1 MARVTVIGAGP
12 AGLMAAETLAGRG
25 HAVTVLERMPSVAR
39 KFLMAGRGGLN
50 LTHSEPIA
58 PFLGRYGEAQA
69 RLRPVIDAFP
79 PAALTAWAEALGQP
93 VFTGT
98 SGRIFPRAM
107 KGSPLLRA
115 WLGRLAEQ
123 GVDIRTRQDWRG
135 WDEQG
140 RLIIVGPDGEHTD
153 APDAVILALG
163 GASWPRLGSTGDW
176 AERLGA
182 RGVPVAPFRPANSG
196 FLAEWSPTF
205 ADRFAGQPLKGAAFT
220 FDGRTVRG
228 EAMIAAYGIEG
239 GAIYAL
245 SAALRDAIERE
256 GRALLTLDLKPDLSL
271 AALTD
276 RLARPR
282 GSQSQSN
289 HLRKAAG
296 LPPAAIG
303 LLRETEEALP
313 ADPAALAARIKAAP
327 LTLTGVQG
335 LDRAISSAGG
345 IAWDAV
351 DDRLMLTALPAANTP
366 GRAVSMKRS
375 STASHAIPPALEM
388 ARSSPCTPVRVR
400 GAALMRAARAA
411 GSAGRAS
418 AVSRSRPMATGGR
431 PAAFRRWLDRDCDPR
446 GRASRSVRAARA
458 RSGFRSMVRTARP
471 SRSIASRRAAD
482 RA

>member
-25 HAVTVLERMPSVAR
+25 HTVTVLERMPSVAR

-58 PFLGRYGEAQA
+58 PFLGRYGETAD
-69 RLRPVIDAFP
+69 RLAPFIDAFP
-79 PAALTAWAEALGQP
+79 PAALTAWAEGLGQT

-98 SGRIFPRAM
+98 SGRVFPRAM
-107 KGSPLLRA
+107 KASPLLRA
-115 WLGRLAEQ
+115 WLMRLADQ

-135 WDEQG
+135 WDDQG
-140 RLIIVGPDGEHTD
+140 RLIVAGPQGERADT
-153 APDAVILALG
+153 PDAVVLALG

-176 AERLGA
+176 AGWLSA

-196 FLAEWSPTF
+196 FLVDWSPAF

-228 EAMIAAYGIEG
+228 EAMIAAYGMEG

-256 GRALLTLDLKPDLSL
+256 GRAVLTLDLKPDLTL
-271 AALTD
+271 AALTE

-282 GSQSQSN
+282 GSRSLSN
-289 HLRKAAG
+289 HLRKTAG
-296 LPPAAIG
+296 LPPVAIG
-303 LLRETEEALP
+303 LLRETGDAP
-313 ADPAALAARIKAAP
+313 PGDPAALAARIKAAP

-335 LDRAISSAGG
+335 LERAISSAGG

-351 DDRLMLTALPAANTP
+351 DERLMLAALPGVFAA
-366 GRAVSMKRS
+366 G
-375 STASHAIPPALEM
+375 EM
-388 ARSSPCTPVRVR
+388 LDWEAPTGGYLLQACFAT
-400 GAALMRAARAA
+400 GRAA
-411 GSAGRAS
+411 GQG
-418 AVSRSRPMATGGR
+418 
-431 PAAFRRWLDRDCDPR
+431 
-446 GRASRSVRAARA
+446 
-458 RSGFRSMVRTARP
+458 
-471 SRSIASRRAAD
+471 AAD
-482 RA
+482 WLA